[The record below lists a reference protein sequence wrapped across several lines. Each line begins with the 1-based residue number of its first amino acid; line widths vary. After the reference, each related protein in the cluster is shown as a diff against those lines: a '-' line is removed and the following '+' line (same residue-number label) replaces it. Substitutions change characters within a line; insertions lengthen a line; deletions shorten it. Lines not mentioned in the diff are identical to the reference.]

1 MNNFCKLSLTG
12 LLLCC
17 ATPYLAAQAPVTAGK
32 GSYAP
37 YPPSYKAKTDEH
49 SGFNATKMLT
59 RKIYADETDKE
70 GNQRP
75 IPTNDWW
82 TDLLASQFSGALWSY
97 PAMCRTSEAGLEIHY
112 PSYWYDNGTEVKSR
126 SSLTVGAQNFTAAE
140 ARAHDWHDWDVEILF
155 PSTAGNES
163 MSATLSH
170 GSPFTWIEFDG
181 LTPSIAFSATPELSG
196 KGGKM
201 TARIGDDL
209 YGLYFD
215 KGATTEMKDG
225 FLLIHGASWLSVAL
239 LTTEEDL
246 DLYEPFAASVVRST
260 EVTWKYDTQ
269 KSLLNTEW
277 QVTAEN
283 LREKGAQAPVMQ
295 GFLPHAYKYAVAE
308 SLPFIGKEYLSPRGT
323 LKMATAD
330 NGHFNY
336 AYRFS
341 GMLPYYKS
349 PQTGNSATNGYDP
362 AVMRSLIEKYA
373 RGGSFGDDTYWGGK
387 GLIQMALNM
396 TFAKETGNMDLYETS
411 KSKLRDALADWLT
424 YTPGENTKFYSYYP
438 RWGGMLGFDV
448 SYDSDA
454 FNDHHFHYGYL
465 LYASALLALED
476 KSFRDGYGEILTMI
490 AKDYANYDH
499 EDSRFPFL
507 RTLDPWAG
515 HSYAGGMGDHVNDN
529 GNGQESSSEAMQG
542 WGGMYL
548 LGVALGDDEMRDAGI
563 FGWLTESRGT
573 AEYWFDRDHIHP
585 GRQHNYDYT
594 KYEHP
599 YNTNLTSK
607 GIGWWT
613 WFSGDALWMHSI
625 QWMPVSP
632 CLNYLSEDLE
642 FAKWDYE
649 QMRDATGYKWFEKT
663 DEGDPLADQSVG
675 NVVLCYME
683 RSNPEEA
690 ASIFNQALEGGFGIA
705 TGVDTGHISYFVIH
719 NHLTY
724 GDIDF
729 TVHTDCPTA
738 NLYVRPD
745 GTETYMVY
753 NPGDSERTVNFYRDG
768 ELIRKVKAAPRMTAF
783 RDESVP
789 ESIELTSAEGLIT
802 PPGSDLLISGRVL
815 DQYGASIDD
824 AAIIWSADN
833 NAHIEAGKLTVPAS
847 AARGSHINVKAVSG
861 ELSASLRI
869 EVNDKPVG
877 QTLAITDTPAFIEV
891 GSTCSPGLEMT
902 DQYGTVTS
910 PDAVWTATDSQGNTV
925 ETDPAGLTFTAP
937 GRYTL
942 KAEAAGLSDEVTL
955 MVYPALPN
963 VALHKPVKVSSEENA
978 GTLAANATDGDEGS
992 RWGSQH
998 SDDQWIYVDLGADYF
1013 ITSSTIIWEAAY
1025 GSDYDILVAPDGS
1038 DPTKADSWQT
1048 VYEQRGLNRQGAA
1061 SHPFAAKGRYVKM
1074 QGITRGSAYGY
1085 SMYEL
1090 QVSGV
1095 RSDASADEIIGLGIS
1110 APTIALEND
1119 KVPVSATGVTFG
1131 GDVVSLSDIVW
1142 SSTPEGKWSDG
1153 YFTPTTYG
1161 VHTLTATRGDM
1172 SASTTLLVEESAKL
1186 KSLTVSPEKSMI
1198 LTGGSVDMEVE
1209 GLNQFG
1215 GLYPLDATD
1224 YSVTITDGDGG
1235 AVDGDAAWF
1244 DKNTMRLT
1252 AHRRGDYTLDFS
1264 GMATAYVEVRDVTEA
1279 NLASGKHAVAS
1290 SSRDGNVA
1298 DNATDMNMQTR
1309 WESEWDDNQWI
1320 YVDLENQFRV
1330 NKVVISWEG
1339 AYADHY
1345 SVDVSTDG
1353 DTWIVAKEVKNGKG
1367 GEETIDFD
1375 PVAAKYVRIYAYKR
1389 HTGYGNSIY
1398 ELGVYGTEQLTTST
1412 VEIDTDNDEVEV
1424 FSAEGYLIGRFASG
1438 VQLNRQLQPGVYL
1451 VRRNGKVTK
1460 TMVGSN

>member
-1 MNNFCKLSLTG
+1 MFSFYKLSLTG
-12 LLLCC
+12 LLLCS
-17 ATPYLAAQAPVTAGK
+17 AILNSAAQSPVTAGK

-59 RKIYADETDKE
+59 RKLYVEETDKD
-70 GNQRP
+70 GNPRP

-82 TDLLASQFSGALWSY
+82 TDLIANQFSGALWSY
-97 PAMCRTSEAGLEIHY
+97 PAMCRTSDAGLEICY

-126 SSLTVGAQNFTAAE
+126 SSLKVGAQNFTASE
-140 ARAHDWHDWDVEILF
+140 ARAYDWHDWDVEVLF
-155 PSTAGNES
+155 PAASGNGS
-163 MSATLSH
+163 MLATLSH

-181 LTPSIAFSATPELSG
+181 VTPSISFSATPELSG
-196 KGGKM
+196 SNGKM
-201 TARIGDDL
+201 TARIGNDL
-209 YGLYFD
+209 YGLYFNE
-215 KGATTEMKDG
+215 GATTEMKDG
-225 FLLIHGASWLSVAL
+225 SLLIYGANWLSVAL
-239 LTTEEDL
+239 LTSEEDL
-246 DLYEPFAASVVRST
+246 ALYEPYAASVVRST
-260 EVTWKYDTQ
+260 KVSWKYDMQ

-277 QVTAEN
+277 QVSAEN
-283 LREKGAQAPVMQ
+283 LRDAGAEAPVMQ

-308 SLPFIGKEYLSPRGT
+308 SLPFTGKEYMSPRGT
-323 LKMATAD
+323 LKMAAAD
-330 NGHFNY
+330 NGLFSY

-341 GMLPYYKS
+341 GMLPYYKA
-349 PQTGNSATNGYDP
+349 PMTGNSASNGYDP
-362 AVMRSLIEKYA
+362 EVMRSLIEKYA
-373 RGGSFGDDTYWGGK
+373 RGGGFGDDTYWGGK

-396 TFAKETGNMDLYETS
+396 TFAKETGNMDLYES
-411 KSKLRDALADWLT
+411 AKSKLRDALTDWLT
-424 YTPGENTKFYSYYP
+424 YTPGENAKFYAYYP

-465 LYASALLALED
+465 IYASALLALED
-476 KSFRDGYGEILTMI
+476 PSFRDGYGEILTMI

-499 EDSRFPFL
+499 EDSRFPFF

-542 WGGMYL
+542 WGGLYL

-585 GRQHNYDYT
+585 GKQHNYDYT
-594 KYEHP
+594 KYNHP

-663 DEGDPLADQSVG
+663 PEGDPLAEQSVG

-690 ASIFNQALEGGFGIA
+690 AAIFNEALERGSGIA

-729 TVHTDCPTA
+729 TVHADCPTA

-745 GTETYMVY
+745 GTETYIVY
-753 NPGDSERTVNFYRDG
+753 NPEEKERIVNFYRDG
-768 ELIRKVKAAPRMTAF
+768 NLIRSVKAAPGMTAF
-783 RDESVP
+783 CEASLP
-789 ESIELTSAEGLIT
+789 KSIELTSSEGLT
-802 PPGSDLLISGRVL
+802 VPPGGKTTIAGRVL
-815 DQYGASIDD
+815 DQYGASVDD
-824 AAIIWSADN
+824 APITWSADN
-833 NAHIEAGKLTVPAS
+833 NAVIDEKGVLTVPATV
-847 AARGSHINVKAVSG
+847 AKGSTIIVTAMYDALNAEIS
-861 ELSASLRI
+861 I
-869 EVNDKPVG
+869 EVNDKPVP
-877 QTLAITDTPAFIEV
+877 QSLAIIGAPAFIEM
-891 GSTCSPGLEMT
+891 GSSCSLGAQMT
-902 DQYGTVTS
+902 DQYGNVA
-910 PDAVWTATDSQGNTV
+910 DADALWVATDTQGNRF
-925 ETDPAGLTFTAP
+925 EINADNFSFNQP

-942 KAEAAGLSDEVTL
+942 KAEAAGLTDEVTL
-955 MVYPALPN
+955 MVYPPLPN

-978 GTLAANATDGDEGS
+978 GTPAANATDGDEGT

-998 SDDQWIYVDLGADYF
+998 SDNQWIYVDLGADHY
-1013 ITSSTIIWEAAY
+1013 ITSATIIWEAAY
-1025 GSDYDILVAPDGS
+1025 GSDYDILVAPDGC
-1038 DPTKADSWQT
+1038 DPTKEDSWET
-1048 VYEQRGLNRQGAA
+1048 VYEKRGLNKQGVAR
-1061 SHPFAAKGRYVKM
+1061 HPFAAKGRYVKM
-1074 QGITRGSAYGY
+1074 KGLARGSVYGY
-1085 SMYEL
+1085 SIYEL

-1095 RSDASADEIIGLGIS
+1095 KSDADESEIIGLGIS
-1110 APTIALEND
+1110 VPAIATENG

-1142 SSTPEGKWSDG
+1142 SSTPEGKWEDG
-1153 YFTPTTYG
+1153 IFIPRTYG
-1161 VHTLTATRGDM
+1161 VHTITATRGDM
-1172 SASTTLLVEESAKL
+1172 SASATLLVEESAKL
-1186 KSLTVSPEKSMI
+1186 KSLTVSPQKSMI

-1215 GLYPLDATD
+1215 GIYPLDATD
-1224 YSVTITDGDGG
+1224 YNVTVTDSDGYTVG
-1235 AVDGDAAWF
+1235 NDAAEF
-1244 DKNTMRLT
+1244 DKAAMCFT
-1252 AHRRGDYTLDFS
+1252 AHKRGDYTLDFS
-1264 GMATAYVEVRDVTEA
+1264 GMATAFVEVRDVTEA

-1298 DNATDMNMQTR
+1298 DKVTDLDPQSR
-1309 WESEWDDNQWI
+1309 WESEWEDNQWI
-1320 YVDLENQFRV
+1320 YVDLQDLFMV

-1345 SVDVSTDG
+1345 RVDLSTDG
-1353 DTWIVAKEVKNGKG
+1353 EFWNMAKEIKTGKG
-1367 GEETIDFD
+1367 GTETIEFT
-1375 PVAAKYVRIYAYKR
+1375 PAPAKYVRIYAYKR

-1398 ELGVYGTEQLTTST
+1398 ELGVYGTKQLSTSANSL
-1412 VEIDTDNDEVEV
+1412 EAESDEVQV
-1424 FSAEGYLIGRFASG
+1424 FTAEGYLIGRFNSAKAAAES
-1438 VQLNRQLQPGVYL
+1438 LQPGIYL
-1451 VRRNGKVTK
+1451 TRSNGKVK
-1460 TMVGSN
+1460 KVVVSR